1 MNFAENL
8 THIRKKLGMTR
19 KEVAEKMGI
28 TPQAYSCYEYGRREP
43 RLDNIVKLAEVFGV
57 STDALLMYTSSS
69 YPRIKN
75 HLQKIMPIAIKELGD
90 SRINVTVFTSSNYN
104 FAPSVNMS
112 HDELMSIYER
122 ARKSSHDLESGIRE
136 IIIDEYAMAIFE
148 NHKELRVVDILPDI
162 DDIVEN
168 HE

>member
-1 MNFAENL
+1 MNFAENITQL
-8 THIRKKLGMTR
+8 RRNIGMTR
-19 KEVAEKMGI
+19 KEAAEKLGI
-28 TPQAYSCYEYGRREP
+28 TLQAYSAYEQGKREP
-43 RLDNIVKLAEVFGV
+43 RLDNVVRLADLFNV
-57 STDALLMYTSSS
+57 STDVILMHTPISYTKV
-69 YPRIKN
+69 KN

-90 SRINVTVFTSSNYN
+90 SRIKVTVFTSSNYN

-122 ARKSSHDLESGIRE
+122 ARKSAHDLESGIRE

-148 NHKELRVVDILPDI
+148 NHKELRTVDMLPDI
-162 DDIVEN
+162 DDIEED